1 MTPQEAIGY
10 VEKQHNA
17 SWSVS
22 QRDIEQLLATTRG
35 TTFAGL
41 VQVTPVK
48 LAAAHK
54 SKMIYKV
61 TVANVQLFNNLNAF
75 TNAYQNA
82 VRRSAARLPSNDP
95 AAVASFES
103 QGNWFTHTEEC
114 YSIVRHN
121 TKPTQKYLF
130 GIYNFG
136 ESMYV
141 EAAAVATPL
150 VDPLRVVSKQHVAQY
165 MTPAERDKLLNPPAL
180 VRNVANDIEHG
191 VIVRTV
197 ALDNVVRLQVRGETA
212 EIA

>member
-1 MTPQEAIGY
+1 MTPQEAIAY
-10 VEKQHNA
+10 VEQQHNA
-17 SWSVS
+17 CYSVS

-41 VQVTPVK
+41 VQVTPDK

-54 SKMIYKV
+54 ARMIYKV

-82 VRRSAARLPSNDP
+82 VRRSAARVETNDA

-103 QGNWFTHTEEC
+103 QGNWFTHEEC

-121 TKPTQKYLF
+121 TKTTQKYLF

-136 ESMYV
+136 ESLYV

-150 VDPLRVVSKQHVAQY
+150 VDPLRVVSKWHVAQY
-165 MTPAERDKLLNPPAL
+165 MTPAEKEKLLNPPAL
-180 VRNVANDIEHG
+180 VRNVANDIEHN

-197 ALDNVVRLQVRGETA
+197 ALDNIVRLQVRGETA

>member
-10 VEKQHNA
+10 VEKQLNA
-17 SWSVS
+17 EWSVS
-22 QRDIEQLLATTRG
+22 QHDVEQLLATTRG

-41 VQVTPVK
+41 VQVTPVA

-54 SKMIYKV
+54 AKRIYKV

-82 VRRSAARLPSNDP
+82 VRRSAARVESNDA
-95 AAVASFES
+95 AAVAQFTS
-103 QGNWFTHTEEC
+103 QGNWFTHEDC

-121 TKPTQKYLF
+121 TKPAQKYLF

-136 ESMYV
+136 ESLYV
-141 EAAAVATPL
+141 EDVQAGILSGLA
-150 VDPLRVVSKQHVAQY
+150 VVSKQHVAQF
-165 MTPAERDKLLNPPAL
+165 MTPSERDKLLNPPAL
-180 VRNVANDIEHG
+180 VRNVTHDIEHN

-197 ALDNVVRLQVRGETA
+197 ALDNVVRLQVRGEVA
-212 EIA
+212 EVA

>member
-1 MTPQEAIGY
+1 MTPQEAISY
-10 VEKQHNA
+10 VEQQLNA
-17 SWSVS
+17 SWSIS
-22 QRDIEQLLATTRG
+22 QADVETLLASTRG

-54 SKMIYKV
+54 ARCIYKV

-82 VRRSAARLPSNDP
+82 VRRSAARVQSNDQ
-95 AAVASFES
+95 AAVAAFES
-103 QGNWFTHTEEC
+103 QGNWFTHEDC
-114 YSIVRHN
+114 YSIVRHS
-121 TKPTQKYLF
+121 TKPSQKYLF

-136 ESMYV
+136 ESLYV
-141 EAAAVATPL
+141 ENGA
-150 VDPLRVVSKQHVAQY
+150 VVSKQHVAQY
-165 MTPAERDKLLNPPAL
+165 LTPAESDKLLNPPAL
-180 VRNVANDIEHG
+180 VRNVTHDIEHG

-197 ALDNVVRLQVRGETA
+197 ALDNIVRLQVRGEQA